1 MVLSPDDLL
10 YTESDESVLQCR
22 DAGIDF
28 VAQGSDQDVQY
39 DEFKPLSQDKAS
51 VPVIPRE
58 ALANASVEPEG
69 GVPAPLRKAGSE
81 AGVRPSRDLL
91 DTYFRQ
97 MGDAE
102 WLSREQEI
110 ALAKRIEAAQHVV
123 VTELC
128 RVPMLVERIARWGQ
142 EVIEGRVRLA
152 DLVDLSMAVEWL
164 GDPTGEGDGKPG
176 TQPELPHHANSPS
189 VQPEAV
195 AAPDNPTGEW
205 DPKALTEAGAA
216 RLGQLAPLAHEIVSL
231 SQARFVA
238 LVRGQDLAKDCY
250 AGLQELI
257 SMFTGQ
263 AAALCL
269 RPDRVSE
276 LIGELERERQLLSQ
290 AERELLTLA
299 ERLGVARK
307 EFLER
312 HEGHELD
319 PDWLRGVASLG
330 GPRWQTLVRQHGDRI
345 VELRNELSAIAKRT
359 GLPAADLRRAA
370 AEVSKAQHEL
380 NAAREQMV
388 RAHLRLVVSIA
399 KRYRRNGSV
408 ELLDLIQEGNIGLM
422 HAVEKFNYRR
432 GVKVATYAV
441 WWIRQAIARAVADQ
455 GRSIR
460 IPVHMTEIAAKV
472 LRERRKLQ
480 QKEGRTPEPGEI
492 AARSG
497 IPLAR
502 VEQVLSL
509 VQEPTSLDI
518 PIGEDGD
525 ATLGDLIEATDAVDP
540 HAAAE
545 ASALR
550 RVLAEALAELTPRE
564 QRILRMR
571 FGIDGAADQTLEEV
585 GREFNVTRERIRQI
599 EAKALEKLR
608 HPQRARKLASFVDR

>member
-1 MVLSPDDLL
+1 
-10 YTESDESVLQCR
+10 
-22 DAGIDF
+22 
-28 VAQGSDQDVQY
+28 
-39 DEFKPLSQDKAS
+39 
-51 VPVIPRE
+51 
-58 ALANASVEPEG
+58 
-69 GVPAPLRKAGSE
+69 
-81 AGVRPSRDLL
+81 
-91 DTYFRQ
+91 
-97 MGDAE
+97 
-102 WLSREQEI
+102 
-110 ALAKRIEAAQHVV
+110 
-123 VTELC
+123 
-128 RVPMLVERIARWGQ
+128 
-142 EVIEGRVRLA
+142 
-152 DLVDLSMAVEWL
+152 
-164 GDPTGEGDGKPG
+164 
-176 TQPELPHHANSPS
+176 
-189 VQPEAV
+189 
-195 AAPDNPTGEW
+195 
-205 DPKALTEAGAA
+205 
-216 RLGQLAPLAHEIVSL
+216 
-231 SQARFVA
+231 
-238 LVRGQDLAKDCY
+238 
-250 AGLQELI
+250 
-257 SMFTGQ
+257 MFAGQ

-269 RPDRVSE
+269 RRDRVSE
-276 LIGELERERQLLSQ
+276 LIGELERERQLLWQ
-290 AERELLTLA
+290 ADRELLTLA
-299 ERLGVARK
+299 ERCGVARK

-312 HEGHELD
+312 HKGHELD
-319 PDWLRGVASLG
+319 PDWPSGAASLG
-330 GPRWQTLVRQHGDRI
+330 APRWRALVRQHGDRI
-345 VELRNELSAIAKRT
+345 IELRSELSAIAKRT
-359 GLPAADLRRAA
+359 GLPVAELHHAA

-380 NAAREQMV
+380 SAAREQMV

-399 KRYRRNGSV
+399 KKYRRNSSLD
-408 ELLDLIQEGNIGLM
+408 LLDLIQEGNIGLM

-480 QKEGRTPEPGEI
+480 QVDGRTPQAGEI

-550 RVLAEALAELTPRE
+550 RALAEALAELTPRE

-571 FGIDGAADQTLEEV
+571 FGMDGAADLTLEEV

-608 HPQRARKLASFVDR
+608 HPLRARKLASFVDR